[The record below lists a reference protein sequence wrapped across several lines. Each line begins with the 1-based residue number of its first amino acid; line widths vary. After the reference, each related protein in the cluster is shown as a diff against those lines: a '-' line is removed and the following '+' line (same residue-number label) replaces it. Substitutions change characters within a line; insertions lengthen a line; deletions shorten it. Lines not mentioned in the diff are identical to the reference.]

1 MPTHCLLK
9 GGTGSSSAVHFSIE
23 KANIDELTRQCQN
36 MRTHDIWSVRP
47 GEGPD
52 DVAGSVA
59 DMRAHTVVAQVDIVD
74 ESFF

>member
-1 MPTHCLLK
+1 
-9 GGTGSSSAVHFSIE
+9 
-23 KANIDELTRQCQN
+23 